1 MSEMTPEQVNE
12 LNQTF
17 YDLNETIIRTNEVFL
32 DILGPSAKRLS
43 ENLIQSANEIN
54 AASDTVESVANE
66 RTEFYRKQEEI
77 YQKQLRRRGYDIN
90 QNKVEVTSIQD
101 LTQVQRDSI
110 NQLDKSISKEYEL
123 ISAKVSPG
131 KTFRQ
136 LANSVNSFEGV
147 LNIFEDKIFELTGKN
162 TLLAGSFSLGTAA
175 LGGMFKGMSVMT
187 DAIFNGERGSNVSYK
202 GIKEFSDSLSK
213 AIIGIGAAIV
223 IMGTGKIV
231 KAIGAAITFFG
242 ASVELATK
250 MFEYASNAN
259 QKLYDSYNTLSE
271 VGITTSSG
279 MSGLLELVHQVGST
293 TGEIEKLNQVLVE
306 NSKNLALL
314 GGTASRGASR
324 FGKVAN
330 AITTPGSRLNKEFI
344 QMGINTDA
352 QREHIIKYMV
362 EEDKLGLLQTLSDSQ
377 AITGAKK
384 YIDKLDALTMLT
396 GASRKEMEEARA
408 ELMANENFRAALFA
422 AEQDKSEAGQAKLKR
437 LKSYMEAAGIL
448 RYLGDVRGATGM
460 LELGAARGPISKN
473 SATAY
478 IQFGGRGGLIET
490 AEKGGDVVALSKA
503 AALGYEQQ
511 MNMMNIT
518 AQYGGDVSSMLTGG
532 FAIGIESTVRTDEL
546 IKKAKE
552 AGFDSPAE
560 YLEAERE
567 KRKNTKDKTTQ
578 EYAKALQIQQEAA
591 IKMDEAAKIL
601 FDASDIIMEPA
612 MKEFEKATKLFAE
625 VVGLK
630 KTEKP
635 KVETTPAASTEQRKA
650 RVEAQDKANKATL
663 EREKLEKEKG
673 RGSEEAK
680 QARIREMEAREEA
693 RRKALEEA
701 SRRPTPLI
709 RQEPKVPE
717 PTKEPEP
724 TNVPSST
731 APTTSKVVQEKDA
744 KEVVAAGPG
753 FTTVKVIT
761 DELQRRVGVR
771 NWRNNNPGNL
781 EFGSFAKRFGAIGT
795 DGRFAVFPNLAAGMK
810 AKEELL
816 FGSNSKYLQLSIR
829 DAIYRYA
836 PPNENNTAAYLNS
849 VLKAVGVPATAMMRD
864 LNATQKSTMLSEIN
878 KVEGF
883 KVGQILAAQTGAMF
897 EGPKEGYFVQ
907 LHGKEFV
914 GNEKHLESIKK
925 LMSTVIE
932 IGTLTDKPTN
942 VVLDTSDDVE
952 SETMIAKFT
961 NMLES
966 KTDEL
971 LEKIKFGNKVDTN
984 LLTYSQG

>member
-136 LANSVNSFEGV
+136 LANSVNSFEGI

-650 RVEAQDKANKATL
+650 RVEAQGKANKATL

-693 RRKALEEA
+693 RRKALDEVSMQRQA
-701 SRRPTPLI
+701 GKNVTKLPSAVPTPT
-709 RQEPKVPE
+709 
-717 PTKEPEP
+717 PTP
-724 TNVPSST
+724 T
-731 APTTSKVVQEKDA
+731 
-744 KEVVAAGPG
+744 
-753 FTTVKVIT
+753 
-761 DELQRRVGVR
+761 
-771 NWRNNNPGNL
+771 
-781 EFGSFAKRFGAIGT
+781 
-795 DGRFAVFPNLAAGMK
+795 
-810 AKEELL
+810 
-816 FGSNSKYLQLSIR
+816 
-829 DAIYRYA
+829 
-836 PPNENNTAAYLNS
+836 
-849 VLKAVGVPATAMMRD
+849 PATQ
-864 LNATQKSTMLSEIN
+864 LE
-878 KVEGF
+878 
-883 KVGQILAAQTGAMF
+883 KVGQIVPNKVTSNLIATVKDLEKFHPKAYWDYKQYSIGYGTKASGPNEVITEAEAAARLEQEINKSALFVSNFGNTNKYKWGQNQVDALSSFVYNGGPGFLTQVTAVGKRSNFEILKAIPLYNQAGGKVLPGLEKRRKIEADLFSKDLQAQTGAMF